1 MGAEVSQQPEQAG
14 PDGGAGPVVAG
25 IQPPTIPLVAPSTTT
40 APMPPVSA
48 PQPPGTVRV
57 ASGNGNQEVSEGVL
71 LSQLVQLLHQRPRF
85 SLLLSD
91 LGALLPQSLRSGVKE
106 KGGLRSWLQKH
117 PMLFSVTGQPGKESV
132 TLTLG
137 GNQNTSQ
144 EPSGGMP
151 TEQRQA
157 SAKDEKAKKDEED
170 EDTASCVQL
179 RGLPYRATVAD
190 VRTFLGRHTAF
201 LKDEHAIQLV
211 LNRDGR
217 PSGFARV
224 LFRNPNAARSAR
236 DELHNAVMTTLAEN
250 GTTHQD
256 RYVEIFLYSERP
268 NKLKFRKGI
277 VSDGSPPEEEP
288 DIQGMSKEQVIQE
301 CREHMMTPGKS
312 QLLLSM
318 LGVAL
323 SPASRHYLKKTDL
336 GLKHFL
342 AQYPQEFG
350 VEGAKGREQITYLP
364 AMPQGYT
371 MDCQQPPAPAPAP
384 APSAAPPQSVAADTG
399 KGRKQR
405 GGKGTPGPVSGNI
418 NDLTHKSFV
427 EDTSP
432 LGLTSPHR
440 MPVSP
445 GIAAARGMNT
455 PSDWG
460 TPMDHSQ
467 YEPWELPRKTK
478 ATETP
483 KATPNDAFFAPGRTP
498 NVFETPNW
506 ALWGVPPWGISPG
519 TSPFGAAPTPP
530 WLIDTPMSVG
540 AVGGLHSQMAELLAG
555 MQQPPGIYAGT
566 QPGTM
571 QPPGIG
577 QHFPSQELHEQGT
590 SEREGGSV
598 GSVALRLRGLPY
610 NSSEQ
615 DIFAF
620 FAKHDMVEHI
630 ADVTKAVKLLPKANG
645 KASGHAIVEMCS
657 RESADLARAHI
668 NGQWMGQRYVEV
680 FYNDEFERNEAS
692 EGIPLNSYQTTA
704 DESMEMPS
712 ISDTGGSGGMTAMT
726 APTTMPWQS
735 PQPWGASSP
744 GVENFMAMAQASRA
758 EAMRQTAGG
767 TGGEAMLKDQGESSW
782 EALFDFLKRD
792 NMGDLPPPDRIP
804 PSARNAA
811 MM

>member
-1 MGAEVSQQPEQAG
+1 
-14 PDGGAGPVVAG
+14 
-25 IQPPTIPLVAPSTTT
+25 
-40 APMPPVSA
+40 MPPVSA

-190 VRTFLGRHTAF
+190 VRTFLGRHAAF

-301 CREHMMTPGKS
+301 CREHMMTP
-312 QLLLSM
+312 
-318 LGVAL
+318 A
-323 SPASRHYLKKTDL
+323 
-336 GLKHFL
+336 
-342 AQYPQEFG
+342 EFG

-384 APSAAPPQSVAADTG
+384 APSAAPP
-399 KGRKQR
+399 
-405 GGKGTPGPVSGNI
+405 
-418 NDLTHKSFV
+418 
-427 EDTSP
+427 
-432 LGLTSPHR
+432 
-440 MPVSP
+440 
-445 GIAAARGMNT
+445 
-455 PSDWG
+455 
-460 TPMDHSQ
+460 
-467 YEPWELPRKTK
+467 
-478 ATETP
+478 
-483 KATPNDAFFAPGRTP
+483 
-498 NVFETPNW
+498 
-506 ALWGVPPWGISPG
+506 
-519 TSPFGAAPTPP
+519 
-530 WLIDTPMSVG
+530 
-540 AVGGLHSQMAELLAG
+540 
-555 MQQPPGIYAGT
+555 
-566 QPGTM
+566 
-571 QPPGIG
+571 
-577 QHFPSQELHEQGT
+577 
-590 SEREGGSV
+590 
-598 GSVALRLRGLPY
+598 
-610 NSSEQ
+610 
-615 DIFAF
+615 
-620 FAKHDMVEHI
+620 
-630 ADVTKAVKLLPKANG
+630 
-645 KASGHAIVEMCS
+645 
-657 RESADLARAHI
+657 
-668 NGQWMGQRYVEV
+668 
-680 FYNDEFERNEAS
+680 
-692 EGIPLNSYQTTA
+692 
-704 DESMEMPS
+704 
-712 ISDTGGSGGMTAMT
+712 
-726 APTTMPWQS
+726 
-735 PQPWGASSP
+735 
-744 GVENFMAMAQASRA
+744 
-758 EAMRQTAGG
+758 
-767 TGGEAMLKDQGESSW
+767 
-782 EALFDFLKRD
+782 
-792 NMGDLPPPDRIP
+792 
-804 PSARNAA
+804 
-811 MM
+811 